1 MPHDERRL
9 STGSMGSMHS
19 QNSST
24 HSNRSYQ
31 NFAPG
36 EEDEWL
42 MIEGEGDR
50 GLVFFRPPD
59 GGFPVKLYDRRA
71 GSDELRVHADT
82 NISTIEF
89 DFNGKLSEIN
99 NLSP

>member
-42 MIEGEGDR
+42 MIEGEGE
-50 GLVFFRPPD
+50 D
-59 GGFPVKLYDRRA
+59 G
-71 GSDELRVHADT
+71 H
-82 NISTIEF
+82 
-89 DFNGKLSEIN
+89 
-99 NLSP
+99 